1 MTVARPN
8 RDQFAVT
15 RPMPTRWADNDVYG
29 HVNNAAYYGFFDTAV
44 NAWLIEHG
52 LLDTASSDAIG
63 LVIETG
69 CRYHAALAFPETIE
83 VAMRVE
89 TLGNSSV
96 RYALALFSDGQDQ
109 AAADG
114 WFVHVYVDRQTRR
127 PVPIPAPVRAALESL
142 IVA

>member
-1 MTVARPN
+1 MSAHRPT

-15 RPMPTRWADNDVYG
+15 RPVPTRWADNDVYG

-44 NAWLIEHG
+44 NAWLIERG
-52 LLDTASSDAIG
+52 LLDPAASDAIG

-69 CRYHAALAFPETIE
+69 CRYRAALSFPETIE
-83 VAMRVE
+83 VCLRVE
-89 TLGNSSV
+89 TLGTSSV
-96 RYALALFSDGQDQ
+96 RYALALFSKGQDR
-109 AAADG
+109 AAAEG

-127 PVPIPAPVRAALESL
+127 PMPIPAPVRAALESL